1 MRWMLVLVV
10 AGLLLGLPSGA
21 ARADSIDGDWCHA
34 DGRRFSIEGPNFVT
48 PGGNRIQG
56 DYGYYSFA
64 YRIPEPE
71 AGAGLTVSM
80 VFIDDDTL
88 HVTLGKAAAAEAY
101 KGVSPGGPLEVWH
114 RCRGGIT

>member
-1 MRWMLVLVV
+1 MRWMLIVIL
-10 AGLLLGLPSGA
+10 AGFFSSFPGGG
-21 ARADSIDGDWCHA
+21 ARADSIDGDWCYA
-34 DGRRFSIEGPNFVT
+34 DGRKFSIDGPNFVT

-56 DYGYYSFA
+56 DYDYYAFA
-64 YRIPEPE
+64 YQIPKPE

-88 HVTLGKAAAAEAY
+88 HVTLGKGAAGTE

>member
-1 MRWMLVLVV
+1 MRWMLVVV
-10 AGLLLGLPSGA
+10 LAGLFLGLPGGSA
-21 ARADSIDGDWCHA
+21 YADSIDGDWCHA
-34 DGRRFSIEGPNFVT
+34 DGRRFSIDGPKFVT
-48 PGGNRIQG
+48 PGGNRIEG

-64 YRIPEPE
+64 YRIPKPE

-88 HVTLGKAAAAEAY
+88 HVTLGKSAAAEAY

>member
-10 AGLLLGLPSGA
+10 AGLFLGLPGGT
-21 ARADSIDGDWCHA
+21 ARADSIDGDWCYA
-34 DGRRFSIEGPNFVT
+34 DGRKFSIDGSNFVT

-56 DYGYYSFA
+56 DYGYYAFA
-64 YRIPEPE
+64 YRIPKSE
-71 AGAGLTVSM
+71 AGAGLAVAM
-80 VFIDDDTL
+80 VFIDDDTV
-88 HVTLGKAAAAEAY
+88 HVTIGRAKVEWE

>member
-1 MRWMLVLVV
+1 MRWIVVLAA
-10 AGLLLGLPSGA
+10 AGLTFSGLGGA

-34 DGRRFSIEGPNFVT
+34 DGRKISIDGPNFVT
-48 PGGNRIQG
+48 PGGNKIQG

-64 YRIPEPE
+64 YRIPKPE

-80 VFIDDDTL
+80 VFIDDDTI
-88 HVTLGKAAAAEAY
+88 HVTLGKAAADLP
-101 KGVSPGGPLEVWH
+101 KGVSPGGALEVWH

>member
-1 MRWMLVLVV
+1 MRWMLTLIV
-10 AGLLLGLPSGA
+10 AGLLLGLPSGT

-64 YRIPEPE
+64 YRIPKPE

-80 VFIDDDTL
+80 VFIDDDTV
-88 HVTLGKAAAAEAY
+88 HVTLGKAAMGLE
-101 KGVSPGGPLEVWH
+101 KGVTPGGPLEVWH

>member
-1 MRWMLVLVV
+1 MRWVFALIL
-10 AGLLLGLPSGA
+10 AGLCLGVPGGP
-21 ARADSIDGDWCHA
+21 ARADSIDGDWCYA
-34 DGRRFSIEGPNFVT
+34 DGRKFSIDGTNFVT

-56 DYGYYSFA
+56 DYDYYAFA
-64 YRIPEPE
+64 YRIPKSE

-80 VFIDDDTL
+80 VFIDDDTV
-88 HVTLGKAAAAEAY
+88 HVTLGKAAGSE

>member
-1 MRWMLVLVV
+1 MRWVFALIL
-10 AGLLLGLPSGA
+10 AGLCLGVPGGP
-21 ARADSIDGDWCHA
+21 ARADSIDGDWCYA
-34 DGRRFSIEGPNFVT
+34 DGRKFSIDGPNFVT

-56 DYGYYSFA
+56 DYGYYAFA
-64 YRIPEPE
+64 YRIPKPE

-80 VFIDDDTL
+80 VFIDDDTV
-88 HVTLGKAAAAEAY
+88 HVTLGKAAGSE